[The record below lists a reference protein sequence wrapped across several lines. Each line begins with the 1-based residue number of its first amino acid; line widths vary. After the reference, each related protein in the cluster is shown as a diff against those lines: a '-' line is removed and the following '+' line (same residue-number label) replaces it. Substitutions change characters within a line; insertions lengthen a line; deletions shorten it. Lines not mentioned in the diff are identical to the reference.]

1 MILALDSV
9 THLLVDAV
17 CASTIFGKFSGE
29 NVALLII
36 MYNTLAFST
45 QCVIGLITDRVGHL
59 RMVTALGSLLVVL
72 GFALPLPQEVRVA
85 LIGMGNSLFHVGGG
99 TRTLLN
105 ADRKAGP
112 LGVFVAPGC
121 IGLVLGTLFP
131 QFGTVFAVLL
141 TVSAALTFALKNTQ
155 DRVHDN
161 SEKEKDSPVIVLI
174 LLTLAV
180 AVRAIGGTCVS
191 FPWKS
196 GAALSIVMTVFI
208 FAGKTLGG
216 FVCDRLGAWKTA
228 LISMPLAGIFI
239 AFFSSWMVPSLLGQ
253 LLVNLTMPV
262 TLFLMYRAI
271 PDSPGFAFGLAASAL
286 WPGTIAG
293 NLIQLTGLWQSA
305 LIIAC
310 FVFGLFSIL
319 YAKRR
324 IER

>member
-1 MILALDSV
+1 MILALDSI

-17 CASTIFGKFSGE
+17 CAATIFGKFSGD
-29 NVALLII
+29 NLALLII
-36 MYNTLAFST
+36 IYNTLAFST
-45 QCVIGLITDRVGHL
+45 QCVAGLITDRAGHL
-59 RMVTALGSLLVVL
+59 RAVTAGAAFTVVL
-72 GFALPLPQEVRVA
+72 GFALPLPQEVRVV
-85 LIGMGNSLFHVGGG
+85 LIGLGNSLFHVGGG

-105 ADRKAGP
+105 SENRAGP

-121 IGLVLGTLFP
+121 IGLTLGTLFP
-131 QFGTVFAVLL
+131 RLGIVFAVLL
-141 TVSAALTFALKNTQ
+141 TVAALLICASKSAP
-155 DRVHDN
+155 DSVPVH
-161 SEKEKDSPVIVLI
+161 SEKSNGSPASVLV
-174 LLTLAV
+174 LLTIAV

-196 GAALSIVMTVFI
+196 GAVLSIVMTVFI

-216 FVCDRLGAWKTA
+216 FVCDRLGAGKTA
-228 LISMPLAGIFI
+228 VISMPLAGVLI
-239 AFFSSWMVPSLLGQ
+239 AFCFSWMAPSLAGQ

-293 NLIQLTGLWQSA
+293 NLIQLTGLWQA
-305 LIIAC
+305 VLIIAC

-319 YAKRR
+319 YANRR